1 MLNLIKKNYVKSVS
15 KKSNKVLD
23 VFTKTVSEL
32 EKINTEIEKAQEFKS
47 KQKQMLL
54 NQIENINIDHAELE
68 NHKVK
73 HNVVINKIN
82 KIFES

>member
-1 MLNLIKKNYVKSVS
+1 
-15 KKSNKVLD
+15 
-23 VFTKTVSEL
+23 
-32 EKINTEIEKAQEFKS
+32 
-47 KQKQMLL
+47 MLL

>member
-47 KQKQMLL
+47 K
-54 NQIENINIDHAELE
+54 
-68 NHKVK
+68 
-73 HNVVINKIN
+73 
-82 KIFES
+82 